1 MEHETKNELIT
12 EGSALIA
19 EFMGWKQSEE
29 DGVYHKGQWHNDDC
43 DFLPVGYSHPLY
55 KSFNDLIPAVHK
67 IRNIDISVFNYDAKR
82 MSQFREMRDH
92 LFSLTIMTEPLI
104 IFIRVVEILK
114 VYNETQS
121 RGGGN

>member
-67 IRNIDISVFNYDAKR
+67 I
-82 MSQFREMRDH
+82 
-92 LFSLTIMTEPLI
+92 SL
-104 IFIRVVEILK
+104 
-114 VYNETQS
+114 
-121 RGGGN
+121 